1 MIDLQQARAFVYREA
16 RVLEQRLFAALFEG
30 ASPDGVAAAVAAYAN
45 DDGGLGYGLEPDAR
59 CPQSQPLF
67 VEFGLEALAAVG
79 AAPAELLRGCC
90 DFLASVADE
99 RGAVPILVP
108 GFEDYPHANHWD
120 TADLRP
126 SFQRVFGVAAS
137 LHELR
142 FDHPWLDRVT
152 PQCLEELD
160 RRLPTDAH
168 LIHDALRLLE
178 ALGDADRSRQVA
190 AAIRGAEYYK
200 RDAASTEYGLS
211 PMQIAPTPSRARE
224 LFGAGELDAHL
235 DALEAEQQ
243 SDGGWPLTWEPPTDA
258 SRLEWRG
265 SRTVEALRILRDYG
279 RLAA

>member
-1 MIDLQQARAFVYREA
+1 MVDFAEARAFVYRAA
-16 RVLEQRLFAALFEG
+16 RVLEQRLFAVLFEDAPPSGVG
-30 ASPDGVAAAVAAYAN
+30 AALAAYAN
-45 DDGGLGYGLEPDAR
+45 DDGGLGHGLEPDAR

-67 VEFGLEALAAVG
+67 VAFGLEALAAVG

-90 DFLASVADE
+90 DFLASVSDD

-126 SFQRVFGVAAS
+126 SFQRVFGIAAS

-152 PQCLEELD
+152 PACLEELD
-160 RRLPTDAH
+160 FRPPTDAH

-178 ALGDADRSRQVA
+178 VLGEGHRARRVA
-190 AAIRGAEYYK
+190 AAIPDAEYVR
-200 RDAASTEYGLS
+200 RDPASTEYGLS
-211 PMQIAPTPSRARE
+211 PMQIAPNPSRARD
-224 LFGAGELDAHL
+224 LFDAGELDEHL
-235 DALEAEQQ
+235 GALAVEQQ
-243 SDGGWPLTWEPPTDA
+243 GDGGWPLTWEPPTEA

-265 SRTVEALRILRDYG
+265 ARTVEALRILRDYG